1 MTDTHIGMED
11 YRNKKTELIKRV
23 FAEKAAC
30 SSVGIF
36 KKINRACE
44 EGGTIEA
51 TILSGGYT
59 NFGYKLFFPGQPD
72 LAVFAKLSFEYALCS
87 VEP

>member
-51 TILSGGYT
+51 TILIYE
-59 NFGYKLFFPGQPD
+59 FQLQ
-72 LAVFAKLSFEYALCS
+72 AVCS
-87 VEP
+87 WAT